1 MLNLSTP
8 KFNFK
13 FLGTLTRRNV
23 LIPVTVLN
31 FVSNLN
37 SLSTNNL
44 GKGGSMHAESKRTPL
59 KNTTHHGHGTTA
71 ALRADMNTLHGLTMA
86 AGNETTGSTTL
97 FVISTKDDGR
107 HFFYTR

>member
-1 MLNLSTP
+1 MQKASAHN
-8 KFNFK
+8 
-13 FLGTLTRRNV
+13 
-23 LIPVTVLN
+23 IVT
-31 FVSNLN
+31 
-37 SLSTNNL
+37 T
-44 GKGGSMHAESKRTPL
+44 HTHTHTQH
-59 KNTTHHGHGTTA
+59 KNTTHHGTTT